1 MDESKAGHK
10 GQEGEIDALVNAF
23 RYFTEATSTLNVAYR
38 RLEKRIEDLTLQ
50 LEEKDR
56 LLYSRLR
63 DLDRLSKYLNSL
75 LESISS
81 GVVAVDLEGQI
92 TIFNRTA
99 AEMTGLTAESAIGR
113 TYEEVMGDA
122 EVDSGAL
129 HTLRHGPELRSVE
142 KRLPGKGL
150 QVQVGTTWVVDSLGD
165 RIGVVEVFDDV
176 STLRSLEQRFEQ
188 QKTLSALGEMAA
200 AVAHELRNP
209 LAGIGGFAAILKEEL
224 ADDPKRQKLV
234 NKVIQGVHNLERV
247 ANNLLFLTRRTEI
260 KRESIDLKRVL
271 TDIVQLL
278 DAEVHS
284 KELQVEVS
292 ARMPE
297 ENVTLLADEALLKMI
312 FTNFGRNAIQAVGS
326 EGRVKFRLDWM
337 MLNNQVR
344 VEVADNG
351 CGIPDENLH
360 KLFNPFFTT
369 RAEGTGLG
377 LALVKKAVDLH
388 KGDIR
393 VESRSGEGSRFT
405 VTLPIRPLVPAQE
418 AGLKDLSPDGQ
429 EPRAVT

>member
-1 MDESKAGHK
+1 
-10 GQEGEIDALVNAF
+10 
-23 RYFTEATSTLNVAYR
+23 
-38 RLEKRIEDLTLQ
+38 
-50 LEEKDR
+50 
-56 LLYSRLR
+56 
-63 DLDRLSKYLNSL
+63 
-75 LESISS
+75 
-81 GVVAVDLEGQI
+81 
-92 TIFNRTA
+92 
-99 AEMTGLTAESAIGR
+99 
-113 TYEEVMGDA
+113 
-122 EVDSGAL
+122 
-129 HTLRHGPELRSVE
+129 
-142 KRLPGKGL
+142 
-150 QVQVGTTWVVDSLGD
+150 
-165 RIGVVEVFDDV
+165 VVEVFDDV